1 MTRRH
6 KDLFRPVYRRG
17 AKLKFNFKIESDP
30 LNSLPGPSRMI
41 RLRKHRLFPRQISDA
56 GAFIFVTLM
65 IPFTYI
71 YEVQV
76 PTYRDGEGLLCHH
89 EIRTYFNLLNNF
101 FKNVAGNAGLKG
113 YIYFGE
119 NFSTR

>member
-6 KDLFRPVYRRG
+6 KDLFRSVKRRG

-76 PTYRDGEGLLCHH
+76 PTYPDGVGLMGHH
-89 EIRTYFNLLNNF
+89 KIRTYFNLLNNF
-101 FKNVAGNAGLKG
+101 WRIISNSF
-113 YIYFGE
+113 
-119 NFSTR
+119 